1 MSNDGQVLR
10 LGGLLPW
17 SVRSGAVFF
26 DANLYLL
33 NNYGYTANI
42 AIIIQ
47 KIKISIKKY
56 CTAPHRPW

>member
-33 NNYGYTANI
+33 NNYGYI
-42 AIIIQ
+42 C
-47 KIKISIKKY
+47 SIEKKTRKY
-56 CTAPHRPW
+56 PIHKTHYGY